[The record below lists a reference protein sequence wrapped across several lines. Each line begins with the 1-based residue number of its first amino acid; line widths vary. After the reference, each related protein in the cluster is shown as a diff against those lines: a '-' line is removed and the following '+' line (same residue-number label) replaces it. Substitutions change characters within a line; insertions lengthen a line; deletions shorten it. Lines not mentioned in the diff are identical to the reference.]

1 MNIQVTNGVSFGAI
15 IKVADMEDDTITVK
29 FVGVSGEPVDYDLA
43 VVCVGATYEKEGDE
57 YTFTPEDTAEEIHI
71 VAQRAYVIGA

>member
-15 IKVADMEDDTITVK
+15 INVADIEDDITVK

-43 VVCVGATYEKEGDE
+43 VVCMGATYTKNGDE
-57 YTFTPEDTAEEIHI
+57 YTFTPSEDAEEIHI
-71 VAQRAYVIGA
+71 VAQRAYVINA